1 MTEALLISNA
11 LLWILLIALGAAVVA
26 LTRQV
31 GILHERLAPVG
42 ALSIQRGPEVG
53 EHAPVL
59 EVVDLAGN
67 PVRIG
72 GEDPLG
78 LRTLLFFLSPTCP
91 VCETLLPTLRRVVAD
106 EAPRF
111 RLLLASDGDPAEHE
125 GFLRDHGID
134 RTGYVLST
142 ELGMR
147 LEVAKVPYAVLI
159 DERGIVRAKGIVN
172 TREHLESLF
181 EAWHIGA
188 ASIQAYLAR
197 EGGAPAMSE
206 SGAPT

>member
-1 MTEALLISNA
+1 MTEALLVSNL

-31 GILHERLAPVG
+31 GILHERVAPMG
-42 ALSIQRGPEVG
+42 ALSIQRGPAVG
-53 EHAPVL
+53 EKAPELLVA
-59 EVVDLAGN
+59 DLAGH
-67 PVRIG
+67 PIRIG

-91 VCETLLPTLRRVVAD
+91 VCKTLLPTLRRVVS
-106 EAPRF
+106 EESPSV

-125 GFLRDHGID
+125 GFLREQGLD
-134 RTGYVLST
+134 RDGYVLST

-147 LEVAKVPYAVLI
+147 LEVAKLPYAVLI

-181 EAWHIGA
+181 EAWRMGA
-188 ASIQAYLAR
+188 GSIQDYLAR
-197 EGGAPAMSE
+197 ERGAAAGEVRGLS
-206 SGAPT
+206 S